1 MKTYSKQ
8 SRHLATII
16 TGVGLTF
23 FSITAKAETI
33 GYEQSPGH
41 FGGFFANLADEFQLD
56 QSALIRN
63 ITWWGGYLSG
73 YRDPPPVADNV
84 IIRLFADHSGKP
96 GMLLGGFHVGN
107 DVNRVATGDFVNPPG
122 PPDDFD
128 PFPGRPEFKYSF
140 DLPEPILAKANTRYW
155 LSIINNVPASDEFA
169 WEVSDSPI
177 NPGIRVTSVDPVFG
191 PWEPYFVL
199 GGPLSLPPNVAFQ
212 VGIDPV
218 VVSDSP
224 EPSSVILLAT
234 VVGLMMFVG
243 RRRMAR
249 RWIS

>member
-1 MKTYSKQ
+1 VKTYSKQ
-8 SRHLATII
+8 YRHLATII

-63 ITWWGGYLSG
+63 ITWWGGYYNTYG
-73 YRDPPPVADNV
+73 DFPPPVADNV

-96 GMLLGGFHVGN
+96 GVLLGAFHVGN
-107 DVNRVATGDFVNPPG
+107 DVNRVATGDFENPPEL
-122 PPDDFD
+122 PDFPD

-155 LSIINNVPASDEFA
+155 LSIIDMPVSDEFA

-177 NPGIRVTSVDPVFG
+177 NPGFQVTSVDPVFG
-191 PWEPYFVL
+191 PWEREA
-199 GGPLSLPPNVAFQ
+199 GDNTAFQ

-234 VVGLMMFVG
+234 VVGLTMFVG

>member
-1 MKTYSKQ
+1 MILILF
-8 SRHLATII
+8 R
-16 TGVGLTF
+16 
-23 FSITAKAETI
+23 
-33 GYEQSPGH
+33 
-41 FGGFFANLADEFQLD
+41 GGQN
-56 QSALIRN
+56 SS
-63 ITWWGGYLSG
+63 TLS
-73 YRDPPPVADNV
+73 
-84 IIRLFADHSGKP
+84 
-96 GMLLGGFHVGN
+96 
-107 DVNRVATGDFVNPPG
+107 T
-122 PPDDFD
+122 
-128 PFPGRPEFKYSF
+128 
-140 DLPEPILAKANTRYW
+140 ILAKANTRYW
-155 LSIINNVPASDEFA
+155 LSIIDMPVSDEFA

>member
-1 MKTYSKQ
+1 MKTY
-8 SRHLATII
+8 RHLATII

-23 FSITAKAETI
+23 FSITAEAETI

-63 ITWWGGYLSG
+63 ITWWGGYSEG
-73 YRDPPPVADNV
+73 YAFPPPVADNV
-84 IIRLFADHSGKP
+84 DIRLFADHSGKP
-96 GMLLGGFHVGN
+96 GVLLGGFHVGN

-177 NPGIRVTSVDPVFG
+177 NPGFQVTSVDPVFG
-191 PWEPYFVL
+191 PWEREARD
-199 GGPLSLPPNVAFQ
+199 NVAFQ

-234 VVGLMMFVG
+234 VVGLTMFVG
-243 RRRMAR
+243 GRRGRTQ
-249 RWIS
+249 

>member
-1 MKTYSKQ
+1 MKTY
-8 SRHLATII
+8 RHLATII

-23 FSITAKAETI
+23 FSITAEAETI

-41 FGGFFANLADEFQLD
+41 FGGYFANLADEFQLD

-63 ITWWGGYLSG
+63 ITWWGGYYNTYG
-73 YRDPPPVADNV
+73 DFPPPVADNV
-84 IIRLFADHSGKP
+84 TIRLFDDHSGKP
-96 GMLLGGFHVGN
+96 GVLLGDFHVGN
-107 DVNRVATGDFVNPPG
+107 DVNRVATGDFVNPPD
-122 PPDDFD
+122 PDIS
-128 PFPGRPEFKYSF
+128 FPGRAEFKYSF

-155 LSIINNVPASDEFA
+155 LSIIDMPVSDEFA

-177 NPGIRVTSVDPVFG
+177 NPGFLETSVDPVFG

-199 GGPLSLPPNVAFQ
+199 GGPMNLPPNVAFQ
-212 VGIDPV
+212 VGVDPV
-218 VVSDSP
+218 RVSDSP

-234 VVGLMMFVG
+234 VAGLMMFVG
-243 RRRMAR
+243 KRRMAR